1 MDPYDEEAAAR
12 YMMDAINKDIRVNA
26 TEQFGAE
33 EARTADSFLNISRDG
48 SDGDDDFTPTP
59 AQQPVPVR
67 ILIMHGDLSILVLRL
82 TCIFFYLVVLW
93 IEDEPVKRE
102 TPADQIT
109 GGKTGRHRSGRR
121 GLSMCSRGC

>member
-12 YMMDAINKDIRVNA
+12 YMMDAINEDTRVNA

-59 AQQPVPVR
+59 AQQSVPVR
-67 ILIMHGDLSILVLRL
+67 ILIMHGDFTILDLRL
-82 TCIFFYLVVLW
+82 IYLLLHLVVLC
-93 IEDEPVKRE
+93 IEVEPVERE
-102 TPADQIT
+102 TPSDQ
-109 GGKTGRHRSGRR
+109 KT
-121 GLSMCSRGC
+121 